1 MGRQGAKMY
10 KYGTDYILHEAC
22 SLPHIEVRRYTCTRH
37 SVVTTTYKT
46 DFVTY
51 RGLSRHGGGDNNNI
65 PATHLYNALKCYPT
79 FLRSWTYR
87 TSGVKLLIKHRFSY
101 GDYTAKVE

>member
-1 MGRQGAKMY
+1 MGRQGAKMC

-22 SLPHIEVRRYTCTRH
+22 SLPHIEVCRYTCTRH

-51 RGLSRHGGGDNNNI
+51 RGLSRHGGGGGQQQHTSHTLVQRFEMLPNVSSQLDI
-65 PATHLYNALKCYPT
+65 P
-79 FLRSWTYR
+79 
-87 TSGVKLLIKHRFSY
+87 
-101 GDYTAKVE
+101 D